1 MEFLQPS
8 CTKTLQ
14 EGLDEL
20 YREAPEVAE
29 VSRRKGKGFRDHDL
43 THVIFG
49 CDTSIRGELLLN
61 PWILLGTTI
70 SRQELRDYGA
80 DPEVKRLNREG
91 YDLLGGR
98 LKAVLLIIFYYL
110 PLYAWL
116 WVAHIRPMSRKWPH
130 SQVTDVMLDTPL
142 DVLRQ
147 EYGIRIYSPP
157 RL

>member
-98 LKAVLLIIFYYL
+98 LKAVLIMIFYYL

-116 WVAHIRPMSRKWPH
+116 WVTHIRPMSRKWPH

-142 DVLRQ
+142 DVHRQ